1 MNIISNFILILIQI
15 IDNLIRIYNYKIK
28 CIIIIQLLK
37 KKKKM
42 RKN

>member
-1 MNIISNFILILIQI
+1 MNIISNFILILIKI

-28 CIIIIQLLK
+28 CIIIIKLLK